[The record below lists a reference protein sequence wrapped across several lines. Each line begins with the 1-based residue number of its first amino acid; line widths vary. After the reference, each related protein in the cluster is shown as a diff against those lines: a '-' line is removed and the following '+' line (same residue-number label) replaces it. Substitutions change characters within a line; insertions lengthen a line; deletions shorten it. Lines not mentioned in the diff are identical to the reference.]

1 MFLIREDFIQA
12 AQNAQTAQDI
22 QKSLSDAVTLELA
35 TLPTYF
41 TGIFS
46 LKPGTNSRAKAL
58 AQSVALE
65 EMLHMTLASNLLIAV
80 GGSPD
85 IYAIGAGMKFPTKLP
100 MGVIP
105 DLTIPLTKMSKQ
117 QVYETY
123 MGIECPDTT
132 SILPGETKLH
142 PMALLRKEAEEQG
155 KHYASIGDFYMAI
168 KNSLHANPGV
178 LSNPRPENQVDIS
191 KWFPP
196 AVPGNPSG
204 KVTDLETADSVID
217 TIVREGEGAQVGSDP
232 VNPKGGLNNSYAHYF
247 KFAEIYYGKELV
259 EDKSNPSGWSYSGAE
274 VPLDEDQVY
283 NFRPNTAL
291 SDYQQ
296 GSPAYYDAHEFYST
310 YLRLLRALT
319 NTFNGNPAEL
329 NSALGIMYELKL
341 VAAKVAIHPFDAGD
355 PNGYV
360 AAPPFM
366 KEPQG

>member
-12 AQNAQTAQDI
+12 ALNAQTPKEIQDA
-22 QKSLSDAVTLELA
+22 LSDAITLELA
-35 TLPTYF
+35 TLPTYL

-46 LKPGTNSRAKAL
+46 LKPGTNSKAKAL

-65 EMLHMTLASNLLIAV
+65 EMLHMTLASNLLIAA

-85 IYAIGAGMKFPTKLP
+85 IYTIGAGMQFPTKLP

-105 DLTIPLTKMSKQ
+105 DLTISLTKMSKQ

-142 PMALLRKEAEEQG
+142 PLALLRKEAEAQG
-155 KHYASIGDFYMAI
+155 KHYASIGDFYTAI
-168 KNSLHANPGV
+168 KDKLHADPSV
-178 LSNPRPENQVDIS
+178 LNNPRPENQVDIS

-196 AVPGNPSG
+196 AIPRNPSG
-204 KVTDLETADSVID
+204 KVIDLETADLVID
-217 TIVREGEGAQVGSDP
+217 TIISEGEGAKVGSDP
-232 VNPKGGLNNSYAHYF
+232 INPKGGLNNSYAHYF
-247 KFAEIYYGKELV
+247 KFAEIYYGHELV
-259 EDKSNPSGWSYSGAE
+259 PDKANPSGWSYSGAE
-274 VPLDEDQVY
+274 VPLDENQLY

-291 SDYQQ
+291 SDYKQ

-310 YLRLLRALT
+310 YLRLLKALT

-329 NSALGIMYELKL
+329 NAALGIMYELKL
-341 VAAKVAIHPFDAGD
+341 VAAKVASHPFAAAD

-366 KEPQG
+366 KDSQG